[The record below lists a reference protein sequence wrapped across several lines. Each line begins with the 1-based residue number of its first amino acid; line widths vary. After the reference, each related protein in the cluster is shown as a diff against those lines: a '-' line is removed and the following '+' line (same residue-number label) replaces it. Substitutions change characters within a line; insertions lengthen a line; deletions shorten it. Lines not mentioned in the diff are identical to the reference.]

1 MPQRRALGR
10 GLETLIPGA
19 DRSGAIQVPI
29 EEVAPGRLQP
39 RRSMDDAKLKELADS
54 IKIHGVLSPIIL
66 RREGGRLEVVAGE
79 RRLRAAR
86 MAGLGSIPAVVK
98 ELSSGEALEV
108 ALVENLQ
115 REDLNPI
122 ERAEAYFRLQEEF
135 GLTQEE
141 VAKRLGRERSS
152 VANALRLLRLPK
164 QVRADLVAGALSEG
178 HARALLGL
186 ERAADQLKARDE
198 VARLG
203 LSVRATEALVRRLR
217 RRSSVQPRRP
227 PADPSVRAAEDALR
241 QALGTKVKIAR
252 KGAGGTI
259 EVEFYSM
266 EDLERIYERI
276 CGRG

>member
-1 MPQRRALGR
+1 MAQRKALGR
-10 GLETLIPGA
+10 GLEALIPGA
-19 DRSGAIQVPI
+19 DPSGAIQVPI
-29 EEVAPGRLQP
+29 EEVAPGKLQP
-39 RRSMDDAKLKELADS
+39 RRSIDDAKLNELAAS
-54 IKIHGVLSPIIL
+54 IKVHGVLSPIIL

-98 ELSSGEALEV
+98 ELSSGQALEV

-122 ERAEAYFRLQEEF
+122 ERAEAYLRLQEEF

-152 VANALRLLRLPK
+152 VTNALRLLKLPK
-164 QVRADLVAGALSEG
+164 QVRADLVTGALSEG

-186 ERAADQLKARDE
+186 ERATDQLKARE
-198 VARLG
+198 EAIRLG
-203 LSVRATEALVRRLR
+203 LSVRATEALVRRMKRPGSPKR
-217 RRSSVQPRRP
+217 RRQ
-227 PADPSVRAAEDALR
+227 AGEPSVRAAEDALR
-241 QALGTKVKIAR
+241 QALGTKVRISR
-252 KGAGGTI
+252 RGAGGTI

-266 EDLERIYERI
+266 EDLDRIYEVI